1 MKSIHNKKDGEKNTE
16 LKCTDVGRGYSKLS
30 GDFQRLHIFPKT
42 PAPPN
47 IPQLCS
53 ATHPPQEAPI
63 VCFQEQ
69 RLQSFKGKL
78 KTEWP
83 HSEPRHLELALC
95 QVGSFAER
103 GLRIFFLPLPL
114 WK

>member
-16 LKCTDVGRGYSKLS
+16 LRKCTDVGRGYSKLS
-30 GDFQRLHIFPKT
+30 GDFQRLYRFPKT

-63 VCFQEQ
+63 FWKGLLPRAETAEFQ
-69 RLQSFKGKL
+69 GK
-78 KTEWP
+78 
-83 HSEPRHLELALC
+83 A
-95 QVGSFAER
+95 
-103 GLRIFFLPLPL
+103 
-114 WK
+114 